1 MAGATEKIK
10 ISLEFSDAGAS
21 AVVKKLESSFRGLT
35 NAANQLDSKGIG
47 KVAQRIKTFDNVGR
61 RNIETIRAQIN
72 AMQGLRSQAQIGS
85 RQFRTL
91 TNDINKYSQ
100 ELAKAEGRSRR
111 GGGVGGRLKAAGGVA
126 ATALGAGV
134 FGGPEG
140 FAGSLIGGA
149 IGGVPGS
156 ILGATVGA
164 GVNTLR
170 KQAAAVAET
179 VASFNKYQ
187 IALAGVSTDQEDF
200 NTSINAAK
208 KFSEQFV
215 VPLDTTI
222 EQYTKLKASVV
233 GAGLGTEETNKA
245 FEALSASV
253 LATGGSSEDLNSA
266 LRAASQVFSKGKV
279 SAEELR
285 QQIGERL
292 PGAFTIFADSMGI
305 STKQLDK
312 LLEGGKVTLDD
323 FVGFTEELIR
333 RYGTTAEVLAQAPEL
348 AGRRLEVAV
357 TKAQLAFG
365 GFFANVGAGFQ
376 DYATNLI
383 NFALQNEES
392 IKENIAKFIVFG
404 EDLFTLFKQIGQGIV
419 TVLQPVFTFIG
430 EQIEEIARLIPQLS
444 KGINRGNLEKKYIET
459 YGQTSFDALKDA
471 SASQAR
477 QELTTQLPGAL
488 GAIQPLQDAVTSGSL
503 GPRYMEI
510 LDEKLASA
518 LFGSGSA
525 ESYTDRVAKAF
536 ASLNLKTPTN
546 FGSGLRSGD
555 LGGSG
560 IDPSGT
566 TSGSKKAPVSQ
577 MVVNLQ
583 QKLAA
588 NAATITEREQLGVQ
602 FAIKRLQI
610 LQGTLTG
617 TDKEFALAKNLFE
630 FRKRS
635 AELDE
640 KEASVKEKGLATLT
654 QFEQLEANLLA
665 KKEGFTGEQTK
676 QQLLQATIN
685 SLTQRFKQGM
695 IDAGLSIPEVTRR
708 IKEAAEATVELK
720 DKTKGFAEQFAEG
733 IKSFGDMTTNL
744 ANLAVGAFTR
754 MSDMLTEFVTTGKAN
769 FADFTRSLLADLA
782 KLFIRF
788 AMLQAVGAIFP
799 GMRGFLGLSAKGSVI
814 GGKGG
819 PPTTMPDSVS
829 LVAANGMAF
838 GRNKIVPYA
847 KGGIVNK
854 PTFFQY
860 ASGGYGNF
868 GLMGEAGPEAIMPL
882 RRGANGKLGVESSG
896 AAMGNITVNVDASGS
911 SVEGD
916 ASQASQ
922 LGRMLGAAVQ
932 AELVK
937 QKRPG
942 GLLAS

>member
-1 MAGATEKIK
+1 MAPATEKIK

-21 AVVKKLESSFRGLT
+21 AVVKKLESAFRGLT
-35 NAANQLDSKGIG
+35 NAANQLDAQGIG
-47 KVAQRIKTFDNVGR
+47 KVATRIKSFDNAGR

-85 RQFRTL
+85 RQFRAL
-91 TNDINKYSQ
+91 TADINRYSQ
-100 ELAKAEGRSRR
+100 ELAKAEGIKR
-111 GGGVGGRLKAAGGVA
+111 GGGVGGRLKTAGGVA

-149 IGGVPGS
+149 IGGVPGAVV
-156 ILGATVGA
+156 GATAGAFVG
-164 GVNTLR
+164 NIR
-170 KQAAAVAET
+170 KQAGAVAET
-179 VASFNKYQ
+179 VATFNKYQ
-187 IALAGVSTDQEDF
+187 IALAGVSTSQEDF
-200 NTSINAAK
+200 NTSIDAAK

-222 EQYTKLKASVV
+222 SQYTKLKASVV
-233 GAGLGTEETNKA
+233 GAGLGTDETNKA

-253 LATGGSSEDLNSA
+253 LATGGSTDDLNSA

-312 LLEGGKVTLDD
+312 LLEQGKVTLDD

-333 RYGTTAEVLAQAPEL
+333 RYGATAEELAKAPEL
-348 AGRRLEVAV
+348 AGARLEVAI

-404 EDLFTLFKQIGQGIV
+404 EDLFTLFKQIGEGIV
-419 TVLQPVFTFIG
+419 VVLEPVFKFIG
-430 EQIEEIARLIPQLS
+430 DQISEIARMIPELS
-444 KGINRGNLEKKYIET
+444 KGINRGNLEKKYLET
-459 YGQTSFDALKDA
+459 YGQTSLDALKDA

-525 ESYTDRVAKAF
+525 ESYADRVARAF

-546 FGSGLRSGD
+546 IGSGLKSGD

-566 TSGSKKAPVSQ
+566 TGKRAPASQ
-577 MVVNLQ
+577 QLVDLTKQ
-583 QKLAA
+583 LADQ
-588 NAATITEREQLGVQ
+588 TGKIGERELINLKYKIAKQ
-602 FAIKRLQI
+602 RI
-610 LQGTLTG
+610 LDNNLLPS
-617 TDKEFALAKNLFE
+617 TDKQVKLNEALARYNKDIARLN
-630 FRKRS
+630 
-635 AELDE
+635 E
-640 KEASVKEKGLATLT
+640 KEASDLEKALGAKVK
-654 QFEQLEANLLA
+654 FEQLEANLLA
-665 KKEGFTGEQTK
+665 KKMGLTAEQVK
-676 QQLLQATIN
+676 QQLLQANIN
-685 SLTQRFKQGM
+685 TLTERFKNLL
-695 IDAGLSIPEVTRR
+695 IEAGIPADEVKAR
-708 IKEAAEATVELK
+708 IEAAAQAMVDLK
-720 DKTKGFAEQFAEG
+720 DKSKGFAEQFGEG
-733 IKSFGDMTTNL
+733 IKSMGDLTGNL
-744 ANLAVGAFTR
+744 ANVAVSAFTR
-754 MSDMLTEFVTTGKAN
+754 MSDTLADFVTTGKAN
-769 FADFTRSLLADLA
+769 FADFARSLLSDLTR
-782 KLFIRF
+782 LFMRF
-788 AMLQAVGAIFP
+788 AMFNAIAGIFP
-799 GMRGFLGLSAKGSVI
+799 GMRGFLGLE
-814 GGKGG
+814 
-819 PPTTMPDSVS
+819 
-829 LVAANGMAF
+829 AANGAVIAKN
-838 GRNKIVPYA
+838 GIVPYA
-847 KGGIVNK
+847 KGGIVSK
-854 PTFFQY
+854 PTLFQY
-860 ASGGYGNF
+860 ASGGAGRF

-882 RRGANGKLGVESSG
+882 RRGANGKLGVEASG
-896 AAMGNITVNVDASGS
+896 GAMGNITVNVDASGS

-916 ASQASQ
+916 SGQANQ
-922 LGRMLGAAVQ
+922 LGRAIGVAVKQ
-932 AELVK
+932 ELIK

>member
-1 MAGATEKIK
+1 MAAVEKIK
-10 ISLEFSDAGAS
+10 ISLEFSDSGAS

-35 NAANQLDSKGIG
+35 SAANQLDSQGIG
-47 KVAQRIKTFDNVGR
+47 KVATRIKSFDNVGR
-61 RNIETIRAQIN
+61 RNIETIKAQIN

-91 TNDINKYSQ
+91 TNDINRYSD
-100 ELAKAEGRSRR
+100 ELAKAESRSRKGR
-111 GGGVGGRLKAAGGVA
+111 GFGGRLKTAGGVA

-149 IGGVPGS
+149 VGGIPGS

-164 GVNTLR
+164 AVGNLR

-179 VASFNKYQ
+179 VATFNKYQ

-222 EQYTKLKASVV
+222 AQYTKLKASVV

-348 AGRRLEVAV
+348 AGQRLEVAV
-357 TKAQLAFG
+357 KKAQLAFG

-376 DYATNLI
+376 DYGTNLI
-383 NFALQNEES
+383 NFALNNEQS

-404 EDLFTLFKQIGQGIV
+404 EDMIKIFQDIGKVIV
-419 TVLQPVFTFIG
+419 QSMGPVFKFIG
-430 EQIEEIARLIPQLS
+430 EQLEQFARMAGALAEDVGRATLEERYVQ
-444 KGINRGNLEKKYIET
+444 T
-459 YGQTSFDALKDA
+459 YGKESYEALKT
-471 SASQAR
+471 SANQKAR
-477 QELTTQLPGAL
+477 ERLFKMPEHLSSMQFMA
-488 GAIQPLQDAVTSGSL
+488 DAVTAGDLQTTS
-503 GPRYMEI
+503 REI
-510 LDEKLASA
+510 RDEMMRSA
-518 LFGSGSA
+518 LPSFGQ
-525 ESYTDRVAKAF
+525 ELSYADKVANALAGLEF
-536 ASLNLKTPTN
+536 TPTN

-560 IDPSGT
+560 VDPSGA
-566 TSGSKKAPVSQ
+566 TSGSKRAPASQ
-577 MVVNLQ
+577 RMVDLTEQ
-583 QKLAA
+583 LAQR
-588 NAATITEREQLGVQ
+588 TGELGEREL
-602 FAIKRLQI
+602 I
-610 LQGTLTG
+610 TLKYMIARQKVLDNNLLPA
-617 TDKEFALAKNLFE
+617 TDKEVGLNKALE
-630 FRKRS
+630 QFRGRIL
-635 AELDE
+635 ALDE
-640 KEASVKEKGLATLT
+640 KEASARDRALAKVTK
-654 QFEQLEANLLA
+654 FEQLEANLLA
-665 KKEGFTGEQTK
+665 KKMGLTGEQTK
-676 QQLLQATIN
+676 QQLLQANIN
-685 SLTQRFKQGM
+685 TLTDQYAEAMRR
-695 IDAGLSIPEVTRR
+695 AGIPADEIKRR
-708 IKEAAEATVELK
+708 IQEAAQAMVDLK
-720 DKTKGFAEQFAEG
+720 DKGKSFKEIFADGIKGF
-733 IKSFGDMTTNL
+733 GDLTGNL
-744 ANLAVGAFTR
+744 ANLTVNAFTR
-754 MSDMLTEFVTTGKAN
+754 MSDVLTEFVTTGKAN
-769 FADFTRSLLADLA
+769 FADFAASVLRDLA
-782 KLFIRF
+782 QIFVRF
-788 AMLQAVGAIFP
+788 ALFQAIAGIFP
-799 GMRGFLGLSAKGSVI
+799 GMGKFLGIAGKGAVI

-838 GRNKIVPYA
+838 SKNKIVPFA
-847 KGGIVNK
+847 KGGIVKK

-882 RRGANGKLGVESSG
+882 RRGANGKLGVEASG
-896 AAMGNITVNVDASGS
+896 SGVGNVVVNVDAKGTTAQ
-911 SVEGD
+911 GD
-916 ASQASQ
+916 GPSANQ
-922 LGRMLGAAVQ
+922 LGKVIGAAVQ

-937 QKRPG
+937 QQRPG
-942 GLLAS
+942 GLLSR

>member
-1 MAGATEKIK
+1 MAAVEKIK

-35 NAANQLDSKGIG
+35 NAANQLDAQGIG
-47 KVAQRIKTFDNVGR
+47 KVATRIKSFDNAGR
-61 RNIETIRAQIN
+61 RNIETIRGQIN

-85 RQFRTL
+85 RQFRAL
-91 TNDINKYSQ
+91 TADINRYSQ
-100 ELAKAEGRSRR
+100 ELAKAEGIKR

-149 IGGVPGS
+149 VGGVPGS
-156 ILGATVGA
+156 IVGATIGAAVG
-164 GVNTLR
+164 NLR

-179 VASFNKYQ
+179 VATFNKYQ

-200 NTSINAAK
+200 NASINAAK

-233 GAGLGTEETNKA
+233 GAGLGTKETNKA

-253 LATGGSSEDLNSA
+253 IATGGSQEDLNSA

-333 RYGTTAEVLAQAPEL
+333 RYGTTAEELAKAPEL
-348 AGRRLEVAV
+348 AGARLEVAV
-357 TKAQLAFG
+357 KKAQLAFG

-404 EDLFTLFKQIGQGIV
+404 EDLFTLFKQIGQGII
-419 TVLQPVFTFIG
+419 TVLQPAFTFIG
-430 EQIEEIARLIPQLS
+430 EQIQELTRLIPEIS

-525 ESYTDRVAKAF
+525 ETYADRVAKAF
-536 ASLNLKTPTN
+536 AGLNLKIPTN
-546 FGSGLRSGD
+546 IGSGLKSGD
-555 LGGSG
+555 LGGSN

-577 MVVNLQ
+577 EIVDLQ
-583 QKLAA
+583 NRLTDGVGELTKRQQISIKYAMDKL
-588 NAATITEREQLGVQ
+588 
-602 FAIKRLQI
+602 KI

-617 TDKEFALAKNLFE
+617 TDRELELSKLLARFKEQELSLDQQEAAARDRALAK
-630 FRKRS
+630 
-635 AELDE
+635 
-640 KEASVKEKGLATLT
+640 LT
-654 QFEQLEANLLA
+654 KFEQLEANILA
-665 KKEGFTGEQTK
+665 KQQGLSSEKTK
-676 QQLLQATIN
+676 QQLIQATIN
-685 SLTQRFKQGM
+685 TFTKQYEQDLLLLG
-695 IDAGLSIPEVTRR
+695 IPQDEVTRR
-708 IKEAAEATVELK
+708 IKEAAEATVDLK
-720 DKTKGFAEQFAEG
+720 DKSKGFAEQFGAG
-733 IKSFGDMTTNL
+733 IKSMGDLTGNL
-744 ANLAVGAFTR
+744 ANVAVSAFTR
-754 MSDMLTEFVTTGKAN
+754 MGDTLAEFVTTGKAN
-769 FADFTRSLLADLA
+769 FADFARSLLSDLT
-782 KLFIRF
+782 KVFMRF
-788 AMLQAVGAIFP
+788 ALFNAIAGIFP
-799 GMRGFLGLSAKGSVI
+799 GMKGFLGLGANGAVI
-814 GGKGG
+814 GGRGG

-829 LVAANGMAF
+829 LMAANGMAF
-838 GRNKIVPYA
+838 AKNKIVPYA
-847 KGGIVNK
+847 KGGIVGQ
-854 PTFFQY
+854 PTFFKY
-860 ASGGYGNF
+860 ASGGADRF

-882 RRGANGKLGVESSG
+882 RRGSNGKLGVEASG
-896 AAMGNITVNVDASGS
+896 AGMGNITVNVDASGS

-916 ASQASQ
+916 GGQASQ
-922 LGRMLGAAVQ
+922 LGKAIGIAVKQ
-932 AELVK
+932 ELVK

>member
-1 MAGATEKIK
+1 MAAAAETIK

-35 NAANQLDSKGIG
+35 NAANQLDAQGIG
-47 KVAQRIKTFDNVGR
+47 KVATRIKSFDNAGR
-61 RNIETIRAQIN
+61 RNIETIRGQIN

-85 RQFRTL
+85 RQFRAL
-91 TNDINKYSQ
+91 TADINRYSQ
-100 ELAKAEGRSRR
+100 ELAKAEGIKRR
-111 GGGVGGRLKAAGGVA
+111 GGVGGRLKAAGGVA

-149 IGGVPGS
+149 VGGVPGS
-156 ILGATVGA
+156 IVGATIGAAVG
-164 GVNTLR
+164 NLR

-179 VASFNKYQ
+179 VATFNKYQ

-200 NTSINAAK
+200 NTSIDAAK

-222 EQYTKLKASVV
+222 AQYTKLKASVV

-253 LATGGSSEDLNSA
+253 LATGGNQEDLNSA

-348 AGRRLEVAV
+348 AGARLEVAV
-357 TKAQLAFG
+357 KKAQLAFG

-383 NFALQNEES
+383 NFALNNEQS

-404 EDLFTLFKQIGQGIV
+404 EDIVKIFKNIGNVIV
-419 TVLQPVFTFIG
+419 QAMGPVFKFIG
-430 EQIEEIARLIPQLS
+430 EQLQEFARMAGALAEDVGRATLEERYVQ
-444 KGINRGNLEKKYIET
+444 T
-459 YGQTSFDALKDA
+459 YGKESYDALKT
-471 SASQAR
+471 SANQKAR
-477 QELTTQLPGAL
+477 EKLFKMPEHLSSMQFLA
-488 GAIQPLQDAVTSGSL
+488 DAVTAGDLESTS
-503 GPRYMEI
+503 REI
-510 LDEKLASA
+510 RDEMMRSA
-518 LFGSGSA
+518 LPSFGQ
-525 ESYTDRVAKAF
+525 ELSYADRVANAV
-536 ASLNLKTPTN
+536 AGLNLKTPTN
-546 FGSGLRSGD
+546 FGSGLKSGD
-555 LGGSG
+555 LGGSN

-566 TSGSKKAPVSQ
+566 ASGKKAPVSQ

-583 QKLAA
+583 QKLADTA
-588 NAATITEREQLGVQ
+588 GTITEREKLGVE

-630 FRKRS
+630 FRERS
-635 AELDE
+635 AALDE
-640 KEASVKEKGLATLT
+640 KEASAKDRALAKVTK
-654 QFEQLEANLLA
+654 FEQLEANLLA
-665 KKEGFTGEQTK
+665 KKMGLTGEQTK

-685 SLTQRFKQGM
+685 TLTDQYRQAM
-695 IDAGLSIPEVTRR
+695 IDAGIPVEEVTRR
-708 IKEAAEATVELK
+708 IQEAAQATVDLK
-720 DKTKGFAEQFAEG
+720 DKSKGFAQQFGEG
-733 IKSFGDMTTNL
+733 IKSMGDITTNL
-744 ANLAVGAFTR
+744 ANVAVNAFSSMGDKLA
-754 MSDMLTEFVTTGKAN
+754 EFVTTGKAN
-769 FADFTRSLLADLA
+769 FAEFARSLLADLS
-782 KLFIRF
+782 KIFIKF
-788 AMLQAVGAIFP
+788 AMFQAIGALIP
-799 GMRGFLGLSAKGSVI
+799 GLRPFLGLASKGAVI

-829 LVAANGMAF
+829 LIAANGMAF
-838 GRNKIVPYA
+838 GKNKIVPYA
-847 KGGIVNK
+847 MGGIVKK

-860 ASGGYGNF
+860 ANGGSGRF

-882 RRGANGKLGVESSG
+882 RRGANGKLGVEASG
-896 AAMGNITVNVDASGS
+896 GGTSNVVVNVDASGTQ
-911 SVEGD
+911 VQGNQTN
-916 ASQASQ
+916 ANQ
-922 LGRMLGAAVQ
+922 LGKAIGAAVQ
-932 AELVK
+932 AELIK
-937 QKRPG
+937 QRRPG
-942 GLLAS
+942 GLLTR

>member
-1 MAGATEKIK
+1 MAAVEKIK

-21 AVVKKLESSFRGLT
+21 AVVKKLESAFRGLT
-35 NAANQLDSKGIG
+35 NAANQLDAQGIG
-47 KVAQRIKTFDNVGR
+47 KVATRIKSFDNAGR

-85 RQFRTL
+85 RQFRAL
-91 TNDINKYSQ
+91 TADINRYSQ
-100 ELAKAEGRSRR
+100 ELAKAEGIKR
-111 GGGVGGRLKAAGGVA
+111 GGGVGGRLKTAGGVA

-134 FGGPEG
+134 FGGAEG

-149 IGGVPGS
+149 IGGVPGAVV
-156 ILGATVGA
+156 GATAGAFVG
-164 GVNTLR
+164 NIR

-179 VASFNKYQ
+179 VATFNKYQ

-348 AGRRLEVAV
+348 AGARLEVAV
-357 TKAQLAFG
+357 KKAQLAFG

-404 EDLFTLFKQIGQGIV
+404 EDLFTLFKQIGQGII
-419 TVLQPVFTFIG
+419 TVLQPAFTFIG
-430 EQIEEIARLIPQLS
+430 EQIQELTRLIPEIS

-525 ESYTDRVAKAF
+525 ETYADRVAKAF
-536 ASLNLKTPTN
+536 AGLNLKMPTN
-546 FGSGLRSGD
+546 IGSGLKSGD

-577 MVVNLQ
+577 MVVSLQ
-583 QKLAA
+583 EKLAA
-588 NAATITEREQLGVQ
+588 NAATITKREQLGVE

-630 FRKRS
+630 YRQRS

-640 KEASVKEKGLATLT
+640 KEASAKDAALAKLT
-654 QFEQLEANLLA
+654 KFEQLEANLLA
-665 KKEGFTGEQTK
+665 KKMGLTSEQTK

-685 SLTQRFKQGM
+685 TLTQQYKQAM
-695 IDAGLSIPEVTRR
+695 IDAGIPVGEVTRR
-708 IKEAAEATVELK
+708 IEEAAQATVDLK
-720 DKTKGFAEQFAEG
+720 DKSKGFAEQFGEG
-733 IKSFGDMTTNL
+733 IKSMGDLTGNL
-744 ANLAVGAFTR
+744 ANVAVSAFTR
-754 MSDMLTEFVTTGKAN
+754 MSDTLAEFVTTGKAN
-769 FADFTRSLLADLA
+769 FADFARSLLSDLA
-782 KLFIRF
+782 KLFMRF
-788 AMLQAVGAIFP
+788 AMFNAIAGIFP
-799 GMRGFLGLSAKGSVI
+799 GMRGFLGLE
-814 GGKGG
+814 
-819 PPTTMPDSVS
+819 
-829 LVAANGMAF
+829 AANGAVIAKN
-838 GRNKIVPYA
+838 GIVPYA
-847 KGGIVNK
+847 KGGIVSK
-854 PTFFQY
+854 PTLFQY
-860 ASGGYGNF
+860 ASGGAGRF

-882 RRGANGKLGVESSG
+882 RRGANGKLGVEASG
-896 AAMGNITVNVDASGS
+896 GAMGNITVNVDASGS
-911 SVEGD
+911 TVEGD
-916 ASQASQ
+916 SGQANQ
-922 LGRMLGAAVQ
+922 LGKAIGVAVKQ
-932 AELVK
+932 ELIK

>member
-1 MAGATEKIK
+1 MAPAIEKIK

-21 AVVKKLESSFRGLT
+21 AVVKKLESAFRGLT
-35 NAANQLDSKGIG
+35 NAANQLDAQGIG
-47 KVAQRIKTFDNVGR
+47 KVATRIKSFDNAGR

-85 RQFRTL
+85 RQFRAL
-91 TNDINKYSQ
+91 TADINRYSQ
-100 ELAKAEGRSRR
+100 ELAKAEGIKR
-111 GGGVGGRLKAAGGVA
+111 GGGVGGRLKTAGGVA

-156 ILGATVGA
+156 IVGATAGAFVG
-164 GVNTLR
+164 NIR
-170 KQAAAVAET
+170 KQAGAVAET
-179 VASFNKYQ
+179 VATFNKYQ
-187 IALAGVSTDQEDF
+187 IALAGVSSSQEDF
-200 NTSINAAK
+200 NTSIDAAK

-222 EQYTKLKASVV
+222 SQYTKLKASVV
-233 GAGLGTEETNKA
+233 GAGLGTDETNKA

-253 LATGGSSEDLNSA
+253 LATGGSTEDLNSA

-312 LLEGGKVTLDD
+312 LLEQGKVTLDD

-333 RYGTTAEVLAQAPEL
+333 RYGATAEELAKAPEL
-348 AGRRLEVAV
+348 AGARLEVAI

-404 EDLFTLFKQIGQGIV
+404 EDLFTLFKQIGEGIV
-419 TVLQPVFTFIG
+419 VVLEPVFKFIG
-430 EQIEEIARLIPQLS
+430 DQISEIARLIPELS
-444 KGINRGNLEKKYIET
+444 KGINRGNLEKKYLET
-459 YGQTSFDALKDA
+459 YGQTSLDALKDA

-477 QELTTQLPGAL
+477 QELQTQLAGSVGFA
-488 GAIQPLQDAVTSGSL
+488 QPLTDAVSSGSL

-525 ESYTDRVAKAF
+525 ESYADRVARAF
-536 ASLNLKTPTN
+536 ASLNLKMPTN
-546 FGSGLRSGD
+546 IGSGLKSGD

-566 TSGSKKAPVSQ
+566 TSGSKRAPASQ
-577 MVVNLQ
+577 RMVDLTKQ
-583 QKLAA
+583 LAQR
-588 NAATITEREQLGVQ
+588 TGELGERELITLKYMIARQ
-602 FAIKRLQI
+602 KI
-610 LQGTLTG
+610 LDNNLLPA
-617 TDKEFALAKNLFE
+617 TDKEVGLNKALE
-630 FRKRS
+630 QFRSRIL
-635 AELDE
+635 ALDE
-640 KEASVKEKGLATLT
+640 KEANAKDRALAKVTK
-654 QFEQLEANLLA
+654 FEQLEANLLA
-665 KKEGFTGEQTK
+665 KKMGLTGEQTK

-685 SLTQRFKQGM
+685 TLTQQYEQAM
-695 IDAGLSIPEVTRR
+695 IEAGIPVGEVTRR
-708 IKEAAEATVELK
+708 IEEAAQATVDLK
-720 DKTKGFAEQFAEG
+720 DKSKGFAEQFGEG
-733 IKSFGDMTTNL
+733 VKSMGDITTNL
-744 ANLAVGAFTR
+744 ANVAVSAFTR
-754 MSDMLTEFVTTGKAN
+754 MGDTLAEFVTTGKAN
-769 FADFTRSLLADLA
+769 FADFARSLLSDLTRV
-782 KLFIRF
+782 FMRF
-788 AMLQAVGAIFP
+788 AMFNAIAGIFP
-799 GMRGFLGLSAKGSVI
+799 GMRGFLGLE
-814 GGKGG
+814 
-819 PPTTMPDSVS
+819 
-829 LVAANGMAF
+829 AANGAVIAKN
-838 GRNKIVPYA
+838 GIVPYA
-847 KGGIVNK
+847 KGGIVSK
-854 PTFFQY
+854 PTLFQY
-860 ASGGYGNF
+860 ASGGAGRF

-882 RRGANGKLGVESSG
+882 RRGANGKLGVEASG
-896 AAMGNITVNVDASGS
+896 GAMGNITVNVDASGS

-916 ASQASQ
+916 SGQANQ
-922 LGRMLGAAVQ
+922 LGRAIGVAVKQ
-932 AELVK
+932 ELIK